1 MQVVNGP
8 EVLSKFVG
16 EIEKNVRD
24 LFVDAENDQKTR
36 GELFTHLPFV
46 IPMRRS

>member
-16 EIEKNVRD
+16 ETEKNVGD
-24 LFVDAENDQKTR
+24 LFADAKNDQKTR
-36 GELFTHLPFV
+36 VELFTHLPFV